1 MTLFR
6 AKSRLAQLCNALY
19 AMTTSK
25 SEAIIIRLAD
35 FSETSRVVTFFT
47 QESGK
52 MSALAKGAKRL
63 KSAFE
68 GGIDLLS
75 RCRLV
80 FIDRPST
87 SLNLLTEAKL
97 VERFAP
103 SPGRLDSLYGGYYVA
118 ELLSSLT
125 EENDPHPQLYQDSL
139 HALDSFRKDTDPGP
153 ALARF
158 ELRLLQIT
166 GHLPAFDTCV
176 VCGKSTSVGHGPWAL
191 WQAQG
196 GVICRTCQ
204 QPQYKSHPL
213 QTGTLRVL
221 NALASDDVSLGSR
234 INISK
239 QQCEE
244 IRTLTTSSIVYLL
257 GKRPR
262 LMRYVEP
269 GKSSK

>member
-1 MTLFR
+1 M
-6 AKSRLAQLCNALY
+6 SS
-19 AMTTSK
+19 SK
-25 SEAIIIRLAD
+25 SEAIVIRLAD

-47 QESGK
+47 LDNGK

-75 RCRLV
+75 RCRIV
-80 FIDRPST
+80 FLDRPST

-97 VERFAP
+97 VERFTP
-103 SPGRLDSLYGGYYVA
+103 SPARLDSLYGGYYVA

-125 EENDPHPQLYQDSL
+125 EDNDPHPLLYQDTL
-139 HALDSFRKDTDPGP
+139 HALDSFREDTDPGP

-158 ELRLLQIT
+158 ELRLLLIT
-166 GHLPAFDTCV
+166 GHLPAFDACV
-176 VCGKSTSVGHGPWAL
+176 LCGQPTTSGKGPWAM

-196 GVICRTCQ
+196 GVICRNCQ

-221 NALASDDVSLGSR
+221 NTLALDDGSLGSR

-244 IRTLTTSSIVYLL
+244 IRTLTTSSITYLL

-269 GKSSK
+269 KSR